1 MRYGDILVYLP
12 LPHVPNLVEASATV
26 AKAFDAHLTG
36 LSSLPVTSMLRDA
49 VQNPFI
55 RLEEAGEVEQAIA
68 SEADQGKAV
77 AQAFAK
83 VAEREGVSHA
93 FEIGEGDASDLLL
106 YASRLQDLIILGKS
120 REASELLHG
129 PVVQVVLS
137 GRPALVLPHDR
148 SAILPLK
155 HAVIAWNGG
164 AQSAAAVRQALP
176 LLAKASRVS
185 VLNGRPHDWHPASR
199 RLPPLDIAA
208 YLNRHGIA
216 AELVAFDVGDD
227 EAGAAILT
235 FADGGE
241 ADLLV
246 MGAFGRSRFKEWVL
260 RGATRLVL
268 ERMTTPVFMAH

>member
-1 MRYGDILVYLP
+1 
-12 LPHVPNLVEASATV
+12 
-26 AKAFDAHLTG
+26 
-36 LSSLPVTSMLRDA
+36 MLRDA

-55 RLEEAGEVEQAIA
+55 RLEEAGAVERAIA

-93 FEIGEGDASDLLL
+93 FEIGEGDPSDLLL

-120 REASELLHG
+120 REAIELLHG

-137 GRPALVLPHDR
+137 GRPALVVPRDR

-155 HAVIAWNGG
+155 HAVIAWNGS

-185 VLNGRPHDWHPASR
+185 VLNGRRHDWH
-199 RLPPLDIAA
+199 
-208 YLNRHGIA
+208 
-216 AELVAFDVGDD
+216 
-227 EAGAAILT
+227 
-235 FADGGE
+235 
-241 ADLLV
+241 
-246 MGAFGRSRFKEWVL
+246 
-260 RGATRLVL
+260 
-268 ERMTTPVFMAH
+268 

>member
-12 LPHVPNLVEASATV
+12 LPHVPNLVEASVMV

-36 LSSLPVTSMLRDA
+36 LSSLPVTAMLRDA

-55 RLEEAGEVEQAIA
+55 RLEEAGDVEQAIE
-68 SEADQGKAV
+68 SEADQGKA
-77 AQAFAK
+77 AKHAFAK
-83 VAEREGVSHA
+83 VAKREGVSHA
-93 FEIGEGDASDLLL
+93 FEMGEGDASDLLL
-106 YASRLQDLIILGKS
+106 YASRLQDLIILGQS
-120 REASELLHG
+120 LESSDLLHG

-137 GRPALVLPHDR
+137 GRPALVVPRDC
-148 SAILPLK
+148 SALLPLT
-155 HAVIAWNGG
+155 HAVIAWNGS

-185 VLNGRPHDWHPASR
+185 VLNGRPRDSHPASW

-208 YLNRHGIA
+208 YLDRHGVA
-216 AELVAFDVGDD
+216 AELVPLDVGDD
-227 EAGAAILT
+227 EAGTAILT
-235 FADGGE
+235 FAEGGK

-260 RGATRLVL
+260 GGATRHML

>member
-12 LPHVPNLVEASATV
+12 LPHAPNLVEASVTV

-36 LSSLPVTSMLRDA
+36 LSSLPVTAMFRDA

-55 RLEEAGEVEQAIA
+55 RLEEAGAVERAIA

-93 FEIGEGDASDLLL
+93 FEIGEGDPSDLLL

-137 GRPALVLPHDR
+137 GRPALVVPRDR

-155 HAVIAWNGG
+155 HAVIAWNGS

-185 VLNGRPHDWHPASR
+185 VLNGRPHDWHLSWG
-199 RLPPLDIAA
+199 LPPLDIAA
-208 YLNRHGIA
+208 YLSRHGIA
-216 AELVAFDVGDD
+216 AELVAFDGGDD

-235 FADGGE
+235 FAGGGE

-260 RGATRLVL
+260 GGATRLVL
-268 ERMTTPVFMAH
+268 ERMTMPVFMAH

>member
-12 LPHVPNLVEASATV
+12 LPHAPNLVEASVTV

-36 LSSLPVTSMLRDA
+36 LSSLPVTAMLRDA

-155 HAVIAWNGG
+155 HAVIAWNGS

-216 AELVAFDVGDD
+216 AELVAFDVGD
-227 EAGAAILT
+227 AGAAILT